1 MKVKVNHHCSMA
13 IQFSE
18 NRRAGGKGITSLYK
32 AWRTQKCEHG
42 QLSLSL
48 VSPHSVLFNLKNIR
62 GKRAGITSNSDSL
75 VGCFCQFRSYYSVR

>member
-48 VSPHSVLFNLKNIR
+48 VSPH
-62 GKRAGITSNSDSL
+62 
-75 VGCFCQFRSYYSVR
+75 CFI